1 MRGEEA
7 PPTLLFEDFLLAPL
21 AGPAGRTLES
31 PQVTTTAGGYCGVRR
46 EASPT
51 TLLFEGFLLL
61 APLACLTLE
70 SPQVTTT
77 AGYCAAKRRQ
87 HWCLKT
93 YCWPLYSYFQ
103 NLQNL
108 AY

>member
-51 TLLFEGFLLL
+51 TLLFEGFLL
-61 APLACLTLE
+61 APLACVPHFGISTSNHHCWLLRRE
-70 SPQVTTT
+70 
-77 AGYCAAKRRQ
+77 AAPALVFKD
-87 HWCLKT
+87 L
-93 YCWPLYSYFQ
+93 LLSYFQ